1 MFIPIL
7 ILLFSQNAKS
17 QTIFH
22 AARDSYQSA
31 LLYRDC
37 KILLQTNCKKLPEMV
52 QIQVDMCK
60 ATYTANKCEE
70 RKAKDEEQWRY
81 LDCNPYALCQMA
93 VDLHA
98 SSNACFVG
106 LLELPRAVGEGA
118 ISGYKSVRDYVKT
131 FDSEKASQLKNK
143 AHKLIELET
152 YTGLNEKVKEQVQSL
167 SKKRIDIEQAWIIV
181 RDFFNDTKSDY
192 QCLSSNEKQRIK
204 CSILA
209 DILSGVAVEKAL
221 AKGGAMALKK
231 TTAKTGTS
239 KTLSTEVLAEAR
251 STEVKLANIAKSSD
265 KKRFI
270 VEQYG
275 TKNVTTETEN
285 VNWKKFIENP
295 GKRHKS
301 VTIEN
306 INLKELNDK
315 IFKDE
320 QYVTSIT
327 NLYKEMQMDK
337 LKALEKTIQ
346 KTNPNFKFN
355 YFSDFKTVRVAYDDI
370 DGVDVSKLLNQELG
384 ATNKE
389 FADFT
394 LKENLVRTNDNPAG
408 WFKASSHTSDD
419 MTNLVSRYSREN
431 PNEYFI
437 DGASDPKFKSW
448 ADERFNQAKTLHA
461 KVLGEYKGTDLIQQ
475 TPGGPAVNRDLF
487 EIMRKNKDPKTAKAE
502 IERTFGLQK
511 IEDSKYQDLR
521 DYFDRADNFAPGLR
535 NTKREFATL
544 ADATH
549 GGVSIDMIG
558 LGADHIQST
567 SSMALNGSKNI
578 DELLK
583 MSRKNE
589 QVLTDEINRRKK
601 VIEEKF
607 KEITGDSKSVVTC
620 SGDGCKAYVPGRPLT
635 KKETDSFADAVTQG
649 REEGKLRFST
659 VTKMDD
665 ATMYDYVAK
674 QGEEVEKLV
683 RKKLAASGA
692 IEPKRLKGMNFTVNI
707 TTTDAKHGTAS
718 LHTSRVNSL
727 AASASENKK
736 IQDALKQVVKE
747 LEYNYTT
754 GL

>member
-1 MFIPIL
+1 MFSLPA
-7 ILLFSQNAKS
+7 NS
-17 QTIFH
+17 QTVFH
-22 AARDSYQSA
+22 AARDSYQFA

-60 ATYTANKCEE
+60 ATYAANKCEE
-70 RKAKDEEQWRY
+70 RKAKDDEQWRY

-93 VDLHA
+93 VDLHS

-106 LLELPRAVGEGA
+106 LLELPRVVGEGA
-118 ISGYKSVRDYVKT
+118 ISGYKSVREYVST
-131 FDSEKASQLKNK
+131 FDSEKATQLKYK

-152 YTGLNEKVKEQVQSL
+152 YTGLTEKVKQQVEKL
-167 SKKRIDIEQAWIIV
+167 SQKRMDIELAWIIV
-181 RDFFNDTKSDY
+181 RDFFNDTKADY

-231 TTAKTGTS
+231 TTTTS
-239 KTLSTEVLAEAR
+239 KVFRTEAVVEGRSVEA
-251 STEVKLANIAKSSD
+251 KLANIAKASD
-265 KKRFI
+265 KKRYI

-275 TKNVTTETEN
+275 TKNVTSEAEN
-285 VNWKKFIENP
+285 ISWKKFIENP
-295 GKRHKS
+295 GKKHKS

-337 LKALEKTIQ
+337 LKALEKSIQ

-370 DGVDVSKLLNQELG
+370 NGVDVSKLLSQELA

-394 LKENLVRTNDNPAG
+394 LKENLVRAKDNPAG

-437 DGASDPKFKSW
+437 DGATDPKFKTW
-448 ADERFNQAKTLHA
+448 ADERFTQAKTLHT
-461 KVLGEYKGTDLIQQ
+461 KVLNEYKGTDLVQQ
-475 TPGGPAVNRDLF
+475 TPSGPAVNRDLF
-487 EIMRKNKDPKTAKAE
+487 EIMRKNKDPITAKAE

-511 IEDSKYQDLR
+511 MEDVKYQELR

-589 QVLTDEINRRKK
+589 QVLTDEINRRKT

-607 KEITGDSKSVVTC
+607 KEITGE
-620 SGDGCKAYVPGRPLT
+620 
-635 KKETDSFADAVTQG
+635 KK
-649 REEGKLRFST
+649 R
-659 VTKMDD
+659 
-665 ATMYDYVAK
+665 
-674 QGEEVEKLV
+674 
-683 RKKLAASGA
+683 
-692 IEPKRLKGMNFTVNI
+692 
-707 TTTDAKHGTAS
+707 
-718 LHTSRVNSL
+718 SRDL
-727 AASASENKK
+727 
-736 IQDALKQVVKE
+736 LWRW
-747 LEYNYTT
+747 L
-754 GL
+754 